1 MGTQTAEEVVLE
13 GGQQIT
19 NKIKR
24 EEYKMDQLLDRSKH
38 SQKWFFQNEMA
49 QNFRRQMVPFYLL
62 EMEANLY
69 PVYVDNSNIDESLTN
84 DFKIKKIE
92 IKLSDSILQTINSQ
106 E

>member
-1 MGTQTAEEVVLE
+1 
-13 GGQQIT
+13 
-19 NKIKR
+19 
-24 EEYKMDQLLDRSKH
+24 
-38 SQKWFFQNEMA
+38 
-49 QNFRRQMVPFYLL
+49 MVPFYLL

-84 DFKIKKIE
+84 DFKIKEIE

>member
-1 MGTQTAEEVVLE
+1 
-13 GGQQIT
+13 
-19 NKIKR
+19 
-24 EEYKMDQLLDRSKH
+24 MDQLLDRSKH

-84 DFKIKKIE
+84 DFKIKEIE